1 MIAKKVKL
9 SKVGDRYYIL
19 PQDGINKMFAM
30 NSSCK
35 NVWDFLQEDLTIDEL
50 IVKMAKH
57 YDINSNSIASD
68 IKEVVQSFIDNEL
81 IDFTNENH
89 L

>member
-1 MIAKKVKL
+1 
-9 SKVGDRYYIL
+9 
-19 PQDGINKMFAM
+19 MFAM

-57 YDINSNSIASD
+57 YNINSNSIASD